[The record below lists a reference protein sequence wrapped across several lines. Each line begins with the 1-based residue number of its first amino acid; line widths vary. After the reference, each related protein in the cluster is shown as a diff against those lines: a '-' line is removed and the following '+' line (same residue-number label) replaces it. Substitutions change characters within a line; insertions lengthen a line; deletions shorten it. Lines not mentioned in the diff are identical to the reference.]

1 MVYSASKNNNIMG
14 TDALFEENTI
24 KEIQEIEKKLR
35 NDIERKK
42 EELRQMVGERYR
54 DLMEAADTITEMRE
68 IAKSVTSHIKAM
80 EKHCTALQRHN
91 VSSGILNTVKLKVAE
106 KRKKS
111 EMLYSIAS
119 LTKILM
125 DTPAK
130 IYMSIESKDYLSGM
144 LHYFLARHI
153 HSLFLL
159 EPVFQS
165 HKVFQHF
172 PIINRQWAAVNAFQH
187 ILLQSCHTV
196 LEDKDVDAKDVVEPL
211 CCIAFLSD
219 SSPKDVLHKV
229 LETRRVALQ
238 SIFKPEKY
246 GSAAKLQVCEI
257 VSLIQNTL
265 SIVDM
270 VFYPLSETADG
281 CEHDLFLSTLQR
293 ITSKSHPGPA
303 SMLDLKTNSSFKYL
317 PEVITDFRPILN
329 ASSDAVEITHL
340 QKFCQEWKLLVNDD
354 IRPGFKELL
363 GYVGSVKGLALIREA
378 VLESSSRVKN
388 WDKICQHL
396 LGCQFDIWDSCLRPS
411 FLERIKDIIHTKVES
426 ASNSFWEETKASL
439 NNICNDDSDSSSL
452 DLERNV
458 SSYIWTESSSDFP
471 TNLSWV
477 PHQQRHLCEGST
489 LGMKAYG
496 LTPKIQ
502 DICRNLDSKLQDLLK
517 DIAYFTF
524 EINNENVPSNA
535 STFFQLSSVPSK
547 DTRISPDTSAIY
559 NHLAEVT
566 KTCFSKVAMSIE
578 TELSSLSSVHESAHK
593 GISLKAIFLG
603 HICNG
608 IIRLCPH
615 LKHCLLSGHLHESC
629 DPASIAL
636 PQVIGHLHVAKNEQ
650 VWEDFKVQLLKLS
663 DSSFKLWSIEEI
675 NLKVRSF
682 ESGVETCSASGFL
695 KTLVQWDKVEIQEE
709 SEEGSSVKSILH
721 IPQHVSV
728 PLYDLLFDFCC
739 ILNKIGGHALS
750 NHVKIAIQEEL
761 LCQLLT
767 LYKNK
772 MNIKSPG
779 EEHTSH
785 FTQTVSLQ
793 MLFDV
798 QFLFELMGSKENAGS
813 IVYTTYENIVS
824 EITSRIDPFDLD
836 VFSVPLKTNLKRMVQ
851 KSVVLLGLLASPD
864 QIFHSS
870 STKLNLT
877 SPHMDHN
884 LMIATNVSGRFPLLP
899 VTNRS
904 KTSLVTSVPESLQGS
919 AVKGKASPLKSSS
932 SHSSSPNLHA
942 SENSGGVLKSAS
954 FYDRVTA
961 MSSSWFGGT

>member
-1 MVYSASKNNNIMG
+1 MVYCAPKNGHIMG

-54 DLMEAADTITEMRE
+54 DLMEAADTITEMRD
-68 IAKSVTSHIKAM
+68 IAESVTSHIKAM
-80 EKHCTALQRHN
+80 EEHCTALQQHN
-91 VSSGILNTVKLKVAE
+91 VSSGILNSVKLKVAE
-106 KRKKS
+106 KRKKD

-130 IYMSIESKDYLSGM
+130 IYMSIESRDYLSGM

-159 EPVFQS
+159 EPIFQS

-172 PIINRQWAAVNAFQH
+172 PIINRQWTAVNAFQH
-187 ILLQSCHTV
+187 ILLQSCQTV

-246 GSAAKLQVCEI
+246 GSAAKLQVCEV

-270 VFYPLSETADG
+270 VFYPPSDAAGGYEV
-281 CEHDLFLSTLQR
+281 DLFLSTLQR
-293 ITSKSHPGPA
+293 ITSKNHPGPT

-317 PEVITDFRPILN
+317 PEVITDFRPVLN
-329 ASSDAVEITHL
+329 ASSDAVEISHL
-340 QKFCQEWKLLVNDD
+340 QKICQDWKQLVNDD

-363 GYVGSVKGLALIREA
+363 EFVKSVKGLALIREA
-378 VLESSSRVKN
+378 VLESSSKVKN

-396 LGCQFDIWDSCLRPS
+396 LGYEFDIWDTCLRPS
-411 FLERIKDIIHTKVES
+411 FLGRIKGIIHTKVES

-439 NNICNDDSDSSSL
+439 NVMSCGGENSSMDMEKNI
-452 DLERNV
+452 

-471 TNLSWV
+471 TNLSWI

-502 DICRNLDSKLQDLLK
+502 DICRILDSKLQDLLK
-517 DIAYFTF
+517 DIAHFTL
-524 EINNENVPSNA
+524 EVSNENVSSNA
-535 STFFQLSSVPSK
+535 STFFQFSSVSSK
-547 DTRISPDTSAIY
+547 DKRISPDTSAIY

-566 KTCFSKVAMSIE
+566 KTCFSEVAKNIG
-578 TELSSLSSVHESAHK
+578 TELNSLSNINETPCK
-593 GISLKAIFLG
+593 GVLLQAVFLG

-615 LKHCLLSGHLHESC
+615 LKHCLLSGQVHEMC
-629 DPASIAL
+629 DPAAIAL
-636 PQVIGHLHVAKNEQ
+636 PLGVGHFHAAKNEQ
-650 VWEDFKVQLLKLS
+650 VWEDFKIQLLKHG
-663 DSSFKLWSIEEI
+663 DSSFKLWSKLEI
-675 NLKVRSF
+675 NLKVNNF
-682 ESGVETCSASGFL
+682 ESHVETCSSSGFL
-695 KTLVQWDKVEIQEE
+695 KTLVLWDKVEIQEE
-709 SEEGSSVKSILH
+709 SEEGSSVKSILS
-721 IPQHVSV
+721 IPQHVSI

-750 NHVKIAIQEEL
+750 NHVKVAIQEEL
-761 LCQLLT
+761 LSQLLRV
-767 LYKNK
+767 YKSKMSNK
-772 MNIKSPG
+772 SLS

-793 MLFDV
+793 LLFDV
-798 QFLFELMGSKENAGS
+798 QFLFELMGSKENAANGF
-813 IVYTTYENIVS
+813 YTVYENIVS
-824 EITSRIDPFDLD
+824 EITSHIDPFDLD

-864 QIFHSS
+864 QVIHSS

-877 SPHMDHN
+877 NPHMDHN

-899 VTNRS
+899 VANRS
-904 KTSLVTSVPESLQGS
+904 KTSSVTSVTESLQGS
-919 AVKGKASPLKSSS
+919 ALKGKVSPLKSSS